1 MINSRVGNPGADFL
15 GIAAHNAARR
25 RRHPALGVTN
35 AYDSVIGFSVT
46 FDLLIIGGGIN
57 GTAIAREAARGGL
70 SVLLVEKDDLASHT
84 SSASTKLIHGG
95 LRYLEYYEFKLVRE
109 ALKERE
115 RLLKAAPHLIYP
127 MHFVLPHENAVR
139 PWWLVRLGLL
149 LYDTIGGR
157 ISLPRSRALRRS
169 DMAYLKPLQRPG
181 KGFVYS
187 DAWVDDARLVV
198 LNAIDAARH
207 GAEIVTRTAL
217 VSARRDGEVWHA
229 ELASGRRVSSRM
241 VVNAAGP
248 WVGQALALTGTNARA
263 AVRLV
268 KGSHI
273 VVPKLFD
280 GGHAYMLQQPD
291 RRIVFAIA
299 YEGDKTLIGTTDVPV
314 EKPEDAT
321 ISADE
326 IDYLCAAANRFFV
339 GQIGPNDVVRT
350 YSGVRPL
357 YDDGA
362 SEAKAV
368 TRDYV
373 LELDANGPKLLSVF
387 GGKITT
393 ARHLAEEALGKLGYG
408 SHVSRDAAFPGGDL
422 DDFEAFLAQV
432 RARWPFLGEQRSYRM
447 ARAYG
452 TMLADVIGD
461 TTDMGEAFGA
471 GLTAREVD
479 WLIDHEWAQTADD
492 VLWRRTKLGL
502 LLDDVQQMRL
512 AAYIEENRMQGTASV
527 TIS

>member
-1 MINSRVGNPGADFL
+1 MI
-15 GIAAHNAARR
+15 
-25 RRHPALGVTN
+25 
-35 AYDSVIGFSVT
+35 YDI
-46 FDLLIIGGGIN
+46 LIIGGGIN
-57 GTAIAREAARGGL
+57 GTAIAREAALGGK
-70 SVLLVEKDDLASHT
+70 SVLLVEKDDLAAHT

-109 ALKERE
+109 ALQERE
-115 RLLKAAPHLIYP
+115 RLLRAAPHLIYP

-157 ISLPRSRALRRS
+157 ISLPRSRSLRRS
-169 DMAYLKPLQRPG
+169 DATYLAPLQRPG

-198 LNAIDAARH
+198 LNGIDAARH
-207 GAEIVTRTAL
+207 GAEICTRTAL
-217 VSARRDGEVWHA
+217 VSARRDGDAWRA
-229 ELASGRRVSSRM
+229 DLSDGRTVRAKAL
-241 VVNAAGP
+241 VNAAGP
-248 WVGQALALTGTNARA
+248 WVAEALALTGANARSG
-263 AVRLV
+263 VRLI

-273 VVPKLFD
+273 VVPKLFE

-291 RRIVFAIA
+291 KRIVFAIA
-299 YEGDKTLIGTTDVPV
+299 YEGDNTLIGTTDVPV
-314 EKPEDAT
+314 QRPEDAQIT
-321 ISADE
+321 ADE
-326 IDYLCAAANRFFV
+326 IDYLCAAANRYFV
-339 GQIGPNDVVRT
+339 KQLGPSDVVRT

-373 LELDANGPKLLSVF
+373 LELDENGPPLLSVF

-393 ARHLAEEALGKLGYG
+393 ARHLAEEAVEKLGMPG
-408 SHVSRDAAFPGGDL
+408 GATRNVILPGGDIG
-422 DDFEAFLAQV
+422 DFSTFLAAARTKYAFL
-432 RARWPFLGEQRSYRM
+432 GNGRSYRM

-452 TMLADVIGD
+452 SMLNEIIGD
-461 TTDMGEAFGA
+461 ASDMGEDFGG

-479 WLIDHEWAQTADD
+479 WMIAHEWARTVDD
-492 VLWRRTKLGL
+492 VIWRRSKRGL
-502 LLDDVQQMRL
+502 VLSAPEINRLRAYVETAVERLDC
-512 AAYIEENRMQGTASV
+512 ETNGTFPVARG
-527 TIS
+527 

>member
-1 MINSRVGNPGADFL
+1 
-15 GIAAHNAARR
+15 
-25 RRHPALGVTN
+25 
-35 AYDSVIGFSVT
+35 VIH
-46 FDLLIIGGGIN
+46 DLLIIGGGIN
-57 GTAIAREAARGGL
+57 GTAIAREAALNGL
-70 SVLLVEKDDLASHT
+70 SVLLVEKDDLAGHT

-109 ALKERE
+109 ALQERE
-115 RLLKAAPHLIYP
+115 RLLRAAPHLIYP

-157 ISLPRSRALRRS
+157 ITLPRSRSLRTS
-169 DMAYLKPLQRPG
+169 DAGYLAPLKRPG

-198 LNAIDAARH
+198 LNALDAQRH
-207 GAEIVTRTAL
+207 GAEIATRTAL
-217 VSARRDGEVWHA
+217 TSARREGELWTAALSDGRTVEA
-229 ELASGRRVSSRM
+229 RAL
-241 VVNAAGP
+241 VNAAGP
-248 WVGQALALTGTNARA
+248 WVAQALALTGANARSG
-263 AVRLV
+263 VRLI

-273 VVPKLFD
+273 VVPKIFD
-280 GGHAYMLQQPD
+280 GDQAYMLQQPD

-299 YEGDKTLIGTTDVPV
+299 YANDTTLIGTTDVPV
-314 EKPEDAT
+314 DKPEDAR
-321 ISADE
+321 ISGEE
-326 IDYLCAAANRFFV
+326 IDYLCAATNRYFKRQV
-339 GQIGPNDVVRT
+339 GPADVVRT

-373 LELDANGPKLLSVF
+373 LELDENGPPLLSIF

-393 ARHLAEEALGKLGYG
+393 ARHLAEEALGKLGYI
-408 SHVSRDAAFPGGDL
+408 STASRDARFPGGDMR
-422 DDFEAFLAQV
+422 DFESFLV
-432 RARWPFLGEQRSYRM
+432 DLRRSYPFLGEEQSLRL

-452 TMLADVIGD
+452 TMVYDMIGTAD
-461 TTDMGEAFGA
+461 DMGEDFGG

-479 WLIDHEWAQTADD
+479 WMTGHEWARTVDD
-492 VLWRRTKLGL
+492 VIWRRSKTGL
-502 LLDDVQQMRL
+502 AMDEVQKARV
-512 AAYIEENRMQGTASV
+512 AAYLEGK
-527 TIS
+527 